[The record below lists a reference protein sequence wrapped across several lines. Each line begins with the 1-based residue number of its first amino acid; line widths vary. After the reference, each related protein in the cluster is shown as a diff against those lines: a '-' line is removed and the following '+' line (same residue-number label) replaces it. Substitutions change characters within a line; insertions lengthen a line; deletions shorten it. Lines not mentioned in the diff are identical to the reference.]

1 MALMNGLVEVYTVGE
16 TPENVDSWVKTHT
29 FKDAS
34 MTVSVVDWSV
44 LNNILTGS
52 YDRSSFVYRER
63 DGKWQKELVVQWND
77 KAVLCGEWS
86 PNG

>member
-34 MTVSVVDWSV
+34 MNVSVVDWSV

-52 YDRSSFVYRER
+52 YDRSVICSLI
-63 DGKWQKELVVQWND
+63 LVFCLSRTRWEMAKGVGG
-77 KAVLCGEWS
+77 AME
-86 PNG
+86 